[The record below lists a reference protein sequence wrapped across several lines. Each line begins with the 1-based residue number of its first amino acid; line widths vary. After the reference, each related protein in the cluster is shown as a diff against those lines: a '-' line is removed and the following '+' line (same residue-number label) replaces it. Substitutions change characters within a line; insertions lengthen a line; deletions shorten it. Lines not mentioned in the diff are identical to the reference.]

1 MVNVNMKKRVSYPI
15 KFFSLIFLS
24 FLLLFL
30 GVAGGFLFQK
40 LKAEKKILKA
50 KERQNIEILRRIA
63 NDDVKSVALDLFFL
77 SVHPVLHQMIDNTI
91 PVAPQKLA
99 DDFLAF
105 CSNSGR
111 YDQIRFLDKTGM
123 ERIRINFN
131 QGQPYIVPEDKL
143 QNKVKR
149 YYFADTFAM
158 EPGRIFVSPF
168 DLNIEQGKIEQPL
181 KPMIRFGTPV
191 VNLTG
196 QKQGIVLLN
205 YLGTKLILKLKEE
218 LPDSMDSF
226 MLLNTEGYWLKGESA
241 EDEWGFM
248 YEDRKDLTLA
258 KRHPEAWK
266 EISTQDE
273 GQFVSDQGLYTF
285 TTVWPLGKSM
295 LSSSGSS
302 KAFQASTAALSGK
315 KYYWKI
321 VSQITTEKIKG
332 LKSAIF
338 LSWLPYLG
346 IVFIFILLASFVFAM
361 ALENRKQVLKERI
374 ERERLQGVLEM
385 AGAVCHELNQPLMG
399 VSGYSELLLLD
410 TLKDTHQYE
419 TIRKIKG
426 QVDRMGIITKKL
438 MHVTQYKTKTYLKGH
453 IVDIDAASDE

>member
-1 MVNVNMKKRVSYPI
+1 
-15 KFFSLIFLS
+15 
-24 FLLLFL
+24 
-30 GVAGGFLFQK
+30 
-40 LKAEKKILKA
+40 
-50 KERQNIEILRRIA
+50 
-63 NDDVKSVALDLFFL
+63 
-77 SVHPVLHQMIDNTI
+77 MIDNNI
-91 PVAPQKLA
+91 PVVPQKLT

-105 CSNSGR
+105 CSNSGL
-111 YDQIRFLDKTGM
+111 YDQIRFLDETGM

-131 QGQPYIVPEDKL
+131 QGQPYIIPEDKL
-143 QNKVKR
+143 QNKAKR

-191 VNLTG
+191 VDLTG
-196 QKQGIVLLN
+196 QKQGIVMLN
-205 YLGTKLILKLKEE
+205 YLGARLILKLKEA

-226 MLLNTEGYWLKGESA
+226 MLLNAEGYWLKGQDL

-248 YEDRKDLTLA
+248 YEERKDLTLA
-258 KRHPEAWK
+258 KRHLDAWK
-266 EISTQDE
+266 EISAQDE

-302 KAFQASTAALSGK
+302 KAFQASTSVFSGK

-321 VSQITTEKIKG
+321 VSWVTPEKIKG
-332 LKSAIF
+332 LKTVIF
-338 LSWLPYLG
+338 LSWLPYIG
-346 IVFIFILLASFVFAM
+346 IIFVFILLASFVFSM
-361 ALENRKQVLKERI
+361 ALENCKQALKERI

-399 VSGYSELLLLD
+399 VSGYSELLLMKTSED
-410 TLKDTHQYE
+410 TPQYE

-426 QVDRMGIITKKL
+426 QVDRMGTITKKL